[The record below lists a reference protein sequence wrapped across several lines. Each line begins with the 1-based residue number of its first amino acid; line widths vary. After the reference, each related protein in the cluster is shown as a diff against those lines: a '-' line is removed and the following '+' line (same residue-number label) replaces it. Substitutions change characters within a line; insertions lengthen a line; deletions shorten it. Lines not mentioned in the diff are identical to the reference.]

1 MAVNAKSVLVL
12 PYIENKKENR
22 MFLSKAGIKKVE
34 ISAKI
39 IRADGSIEDLG
50 VIARKESFWEMVK
63 RKLRGK

>member
-1 MAVNAKSVLVL
+1 
-12 PYIENKKENR
+12 